1 MKETVQAE
9 PAMELP
15 DVPAFDKDTLK
26 SATSDLR
33 HMIQSSPENEK
44 KAEEFIKTF
53 RDSRIPLETFW
64 MYYECAIM
72 EIKTKFNVLNRQ
84 LSLHYDG
91 NPIESIKARMKSID
105 SLALK
110 VIRKNIPW
118 TLEAVEENI
127 NDIAGIRVVCSFE
140 EDIYR
145 LADSFLR
152 QDDITL
158 IEMKD
163 YIKNP
168 KPSGYRS
175 LHLIVS
181 VPIFLENEKKDVK
194 VEVQFRTIAMD
205 FWASL
210 EHKLRYKKDLNP
222 NICEDLA
229 GQLLECAEQSAAL
242 DRRMQNIRDCI
253 Q

>member
-163 YIKNP
+163 YIKNL
-168 KPSGYRS
+168 YYN
-175 LHLIVS
+175 
-181 VPIFLENEKKDVK
+181 FLLLVLFAMEIIQDFLFFSYELN
-194 VEVQFRTIAMD
+194 QF
-205 FWASL
+205 FL
-210 EHKLRYKKDLNP
+210 YLVLYHKLQ
-222 NICEDLA
+222 ICFLCHF
-229 GQLLECAEQSAAL
+229 LL
-242 DRRMQNIRDCI
+242 DIF
-253 Q
+253 